1 MSAAATAPPSPFMAP
16 QHPPIPG
23 EEFEQAELLAIEKEA
38 IGLFISAHPLKEVR
52 EALRAAVDA
61 PLATLPDRKDG
72 DWVTAGGIIT
82 QAKKIR
88 TKKGD
93 PMMFATLD
101 DLEGSIEVL
110 IFGKALAE
118 YEGALGVDEVVLVR
132 GRVDHGDKGTS
143 LIAQTVDPF
152 RPSVEEVEAAR
163 EAAALEPVGPQAL
176 TVRVDA
182 TTLPGDD
189 HRRAQARLRQPRRRL
204 RGGAGHRDVGRPAHA
219 APGGGLPRQRDA
231 EPACRAGPDP
241 RPSGGSGGLN
251 GPATGHSD
259 SRSTAN
265 RSSRGKGAEDEP
277 FSYAD
282 VRFAP
287 HAGAL
292 LRYFRACG
300 PSLYR
305 WTGGG
310 GSRWLRARDGAPP
323 PVVHHRATMDRG
335 RRAADSMCTRSVRAL
350 TATLALPGRGDDA
363 SW

>member
-1 MSAAATAPPSPFMAP
+1 MAP
-16 QHPPIPG
+16 AHPPIPS

-52 EALRAAVDA
+52 EALRAAIDA

-182 TTLPGDD
+182 TTLPATIIDELKHVFGNHAGDSEVVL
-189 HRRAQARLRQPRRRL
+189 AI
-204 RGGAGHRDVGRPAHA
+204 
-219 APGGGLPRQRDA
+219 
-231 EPACRAGPDP
+231 ETSAGP
-241 RPSGGSGGLN
+241 RTLRLGEGYRVNETPSLRAELGRIL
-251 GPATGHSD
+251 GPA
-259 SRSTAN
+259 A
-265 RSSRGKGAEDEP
+265 
-277 FSYAD
+277 
-282 VRFAP
+282 VQ
-287 HAGAL
+287 AG
-292 LRYFRACG
+292 
-300 PSLYR
+300 
-305 WTGGG
+305 
-310 GSRWLRARDGAPP
+310 
-323 PVVHHRATMDRG
+323 
-335 RRAADSMCTRSVRAL
+335 
-350 TATLALPGRGDDA
+350 
-363 SW
+363 